1 MAAQPHRGIRLIL
14 LLFCGLAGCAP
25 QVGPLPVDVVVQPT
39 ATSTPSAVTAT
50 STTVARADQ
59 ASTTPTAA
67 ESSTGAA
74 SPPPLYL
81 GLDAYRHWDKL
92 AYLEIGDR
100 VWGQSTADPGGSN
113 SDNIHV
119 LRVLPDGQHVLL
131 DQIGPGVVTF
141 MRMQQDYGSPW
152 NLYLDGVFRATIATR
167 DLGQL
172 NPTNEPARA
181 FPYPLSLNPSQSQG
195 SSIVAMAIPFRQHI
209 TWAATRPN
217 GNFYALYRKLPYGT
231 PLTTWSRS
239 TAIGDVVG
247 LLRLAGTDVA
257 PAEIQRRS
265 GSIDLAG
272 KVATIITSLPGP
284 SQIRAITFRVPDAD
298 KQRFGNARL
307 QIYWDSEPTP
317 SVDAPI
323 KFIAGDG
330 AGIYR
335 PRGRAL
341 VQGWIANAGTGD
353 RSAMD
358 FNLYWPMPFTATARI
373 VITSDEPI
381 EHVAWSVRY
390 EPFTEPPS
398 WWGTFHA
405 TFTSVPTPTPGQDMT
420 FLDVTGSGKIVGTVV
435 NFSVPDNN
443 LEGDP
448 HIYIDD
454 NQTPQIQVTGTEEW
468 GLGGEYWNNGI
479 QTSLPLGGLP
489 SSSNNPPGT
498 DRDGAALYRFLIADS
513 IPFNRH
519 IVLRWEHGGANESTH
534 AYRAAIFWYGTT
546 AQTAVLSDEL
556 LPADAGSRRRHNYQ
570 SPDGSAYQLT
580 AAFEYPVHSA
590 LSTMTGISLT
600 TTSSFTMA
608 LDPNNVGAFLRRTFD
623 NCVPNQRANVSID
636 GQFVGTWYS
645 AGSSDRIDAAGQ
657 RRCWREEEFPLPAA
671 VTRGKSS
678 VSVRVA
684 FVPTVDPPNTT
695 WTEFRYQIY
704 SFVMPQQSS
713 NQ

>member
-1 MAAQPHRGIRLIL
+1 VAAQPHSGIHLTL
-14 LLFCGLAGCAP
+14 LLLVGLAGCAP
-25 QVGPLPVDVVVQPT
+25 QVSPTPVDVAVRPT
-39 ATSTPSAVTAT
+39 ATSTPSAATAP
-50 STTVARADQ
+50 STTVAMANQ
-59 ASTTPTAA
+59 ASATPTVA
-67 ESSTGAA
+67 EPSRDAT

-100 VWGQSTADPGGSN
+100 VSGQSTADPGGSN

-119 LRVLPDGQHVLL
+119 LRVLPDGQRVLL

-141 MRMQQDYGSPW
+141 MRMQQDYGGPW
-152 NLYLDGVFRATIATR
+152 NLYLDGVFTTTFATR

-172 NPTNEPARA
+172 NPTSEPARA

-195 SSIVAMAIPFRQHI
+195 SSIVATTIPFRHHI
-209 TWAATRPN
+209 TWAAIGRN

-231 PLTTWSRS
+231 PLTTWSS

-247 LLRLAGTDVA
+247 QLRLAGTDIA
-257 PAEIQRRS
+257 PAEIERRS

-272 KVATIITSLPGP
+272 KVATTITTIPGP
-284 SQIRAITFRVPDAD
+284 RQIRGITFRVPDAD

-307 QIYWDSEPTP
+307 QIYWDNEATP

-323 KFIAGDG
+323 KFLTGDG

-335 PRGRAL
+335 PIGRPL

-353 RSAMD
+353 HSAMD
-358 FNLYWPMPFTATARI
+358 FNLYWPMPFTASARI
-373 VITSDEPI
+373 AITTDEPI

-405 TFTSVPTPTPGQDMT
+405 TFTSVPTPTPGQDLT

-435 NFSVPDNN
+435 NFSMPDST

-468 GLGGEYWNNGI
+468 GLGGEYWNNGT

-489 SSSNNPPGT
+489 SSINNPPGA

-519 IVLRWEHGGANESTH
+519 VVMRWEHGGANESTH

-546 AQTAVLSDEL
+546 AQTAELSDEL
-556 LPADAGSRRRHNYQ
+556 RPADAGTRRRHNYQ
-570 SPDGSAYQLT
+570 SPNGSPYQLT
-580 AAFEYPVHSA
+580 AAFEYPVAAA
-590 LSTMTGISLT
+590 LITMTGIST
-600 TTSSFTMA
+600 TGVSNFTMA

-623 NCVPNQRANVSID
+623 DCVPNQRANISID

-645 AGSSDRIDAAGQ
+645 AGSSDRIDGAGHP
-657 RRCWREEEFPLPAA
+657 RCWREEEFPLPAA

-678 VSVRVA
+678 VRVGVA

-695 WTEFRYQIY
+695 WTEFRYQMY
-704 SFVMPQQSS
+704 SFVMPQKR
-713 NQ
+713 NEK